1 MFCPKCGTECADG
14 AKFCPSCGAPIPSS
28 GAQPSQAAPAAS
40 AQPQAAAPKRR
51 HILPIAIGIGA
62 IAVVAIVGFAIY
74 QMMFAP
80 WSIDNK
86 TFPDPSV
93 RAAVMTLDEDGDGKI
108 EREAASEVQAL
119 TISNPSEVSGLGH
132 IFPELTTLYIDGNS
146 EVRSST

>member
-28 GAQPSQAAPAAS
+28 GAQPSHAAPAAS

-108 EREAASEVQAL
+108 EREAASEVQTL
-119 TISNPSEVSGLGH
+119 TISNPSEVSGLGR
-132 IFPELTTLYIDGNS
+132 IFPSSRRSTSMATARW
-146 EVRSST
+146 RSST